1 MSHDGRLKI
10 AKQMPFGENYDVSKD
25 EVLLW
30 IKEQP
35 ELLNMLADRLRSW
48 GYITFDRVSGTW
60 RGVDY
65 HGD

>member
-1 MSHDGRLKI
+1 MPPLRRI
-10 AKQMPFGENYDVSKD
+10 PFGENYDVSKD

-48 GYITFDRVSGTW
+48 GYITFDRVAGTW

>member
-1 MSHDGRLKI
+1 MPPLRRI
-10 AKQMPFGENYDVSKD
+10 PFGENYDVSKD